1 MTWPKSSTRTSAS
14 GKSMATLSPP
24 GYSTSGS
31 VAGTSAIRDDR
42 TEVSLANF
50 EESDEKIEA
59 DTEDEDVSG
68 TFARRVVTVR
78 SALAEA
84 ARSLPRTL

>member
-1 MTWPKSSTRTSAS
+1 
-14 GKSMATLSPP
+14 MATLSPP
-24 GYSTSGS
+24 GYSTSGTVS
-31 VAGTSAIRDDR
+31 GTSAIRDDR

-78 SALAEA
+78 SVLAEA